1 MVYSEFAADPVF
13 KVLQNEVKLCNF
25 SARYMISTMMR
36 DVEQASWEYSGGLK
50 KAREIAKKMR
60 DKGVDISFIKETT
73 NLSEEE
79 IREL

>member
-1 MVYSEFAADPVF
+1 MF

-36 DVEQASWEYSGGLK
+36 DVEKANWEYSGGLK
-50 KAREIAKKMR
+50 KAREIAKNLLEQ
-60 DKGVDISFIKETT
+60 GVSIDVIKKSTQ
-73 NLSEEE
+73 LSEKE

>member
-1 MVYSEFAADPVF
+1 M
-13 KVLQNEVKLCNF
+13 CNF

-36 DVEQASWEYSGGLK
+36 DVEKASWEYSGGLK

-60 DKGVDISFIKETT
+60 DKGVDISIIKETT
-73 NLSEEE
+73 NLSEKE